1 MVEVALRDL
10 SRTISTSQRQF
21 RDVANDNN
29 RSITKFAKD
38 IAASFAS
45 QRKQSTD
52 INNSIAESLNAS
64 QQTASK
70 VDSTNSLLQESVT
83 LQSRMVDELKNIR
96 SSIRSLAD
104 AISQSGGLG
113 SGTAGTGSSL
123 MSAAGLKSAFS
134 RVGLGGLTGKLV
146 GVGAVGLAGAE
157 AASLN
162 RNAVETASQANASQ
176 RGGNADTSGAG
187 KQSVSDLVRLAKE
200 AGFNDQQ
207 APIMAAIAAAES
219 GGNPRAHNP
228 NANTGDNSY
237 GLWQIN
243 MLGRMGPERRR
254 LFGIQNDEDLW
265 DPKVNARA
273 AKKIFDM
280 QGFNAWSVYKTG
292 KHIPFLGTA
301 QKAAGSP
308 STPSTTAPGG
318 QPPGATPQQSS
329 TNTASAVTPNSPST
343 SSGRDAS
350 SSSSSSGTSSQS
362 SDTTPAPSSGGAQSD
377 SKPSGQGHAQALEK
391 GVGSGLAKKLQEI
404 ESAFGGRLTV
414 TSGHRDAGR
423 NQAVGGA
430 GNSAHLRGNAVDVK
444 FNGGVQE
451 TLKLIEAA
459 SKAGIGGIGV
469 YGPGSVHLDV
479 ESKRAWGSD
488 YRRGSVPQ
496 WAEGAIRAHETNKW
510 GEYDASAKVSEQ
522 NATRVGGGGMVGAGL
537 GGMGMGGYGTGMSGG
552 MMMNPMAMMGM
563 MGGGKLGAIAG
574 IVGALAPAIG
584 GLFGSG
590 IGDVTSGRSRAPQ
603 PQQPAVGGESAA
615 SLFDFKQFS
624 MLSEDQQSSARFFE
638 ADRNERILR
647 TQNIQQKAVESKAQE
662 QSMQERLAAAP
673 MPPQRPSE
681 EQLGNNYLNAS
692 VPDYSSE
699 ISEKIEDWAEKL
711 RRRFEEDL

>member
-1 MVEVALRDL
+1 MVEVALREIAKS
-10 SRTISTSQRQF
+10 SRSIESSQRQF
-21 RDVANDNN
+21 RDAANENN

-38 IAASFAS
+38 IASMFAS

-52 INNSIAESLNAS
+52 ISNSIAESLNS
-64 QQTASK
+64 TQQSASK
-70 VDSTNSLLQESVT
+70 VDSTNSLLQESIS
-83 LQSRMVDELKNIR
+83 LQSTMVAELKNIR
-96 SSIRSLAD
+96 TSIRSLAS
-104 AISQSGGLG
+104 AISQAGGLG
-113 SGTAGTGSSL
+113 GGGAVGG
-123 MSAAGLKSAFS
+123 AAGAAMAPGSVGGALAKY
-134 RVGLGGLTGKLV
+134 GLGGLATGIV
-146 GVGAVGLAGAE
+146 AVGAVGAANE
-157 AASLN
+157 AASIN
-162 RNAVETASQANASQ
+162 RNAIQTAAGS
-176 RGGNADTSGAG
+176 GGNRDTSGAG
-187 KQSVSDLVRLAKE
+187 KQSVSDLVKLAKE

-228 NANTGDNSY
+228 NAKTGDNSY

-301 QKAAGSP
+301 QKAAGSQTTPSASAAAPTTSSGATQQQP
-308 STPSTTAPGG
+308 STD
-318 QPPGATPQQSS
+318 
-329 TNTASAVTPNSPST
+329 TASGVTPSSST
-343 SSGRDAS
+343 SSGGDSSPSAAGGGSTSQTQDA
-350 SSSSSSGTSSQS
+350 
-362 SDTTPAPSSGGAQSD
+362 TPAPSSAGDQSGG
-377 SKPSGQGHAQALEK
+377 KPSGQGHAQAIEK
-391 GVGSGLAKKLQEI
+391 GVGTGLAKKLQEI

-444 FNGGVQE
+444 FNGGIPE

-469 YGPGSVHLDV
+469 YRPGSVHLDV
-479 ESKRAWGSD
+479 EGKRAWGPD

-510 GEYDASAKVSEQ
+510 GEYDASAKNGGE
-522 NATRVGGGGMVGAGL
+522 NATRMGGGQMVGAGL
-537 GGMGMGGYGTGMSGG
+537 GAMGMGGMGAMGMGGG
-552 MMMNPMAMMGM
+552 MTNPMAMMGM
-563 MGGGKLGAIAG
+563 MGGGLGGIAG
-574 IVGALAPAIG
+574 IVSSLAPAIG
-584 GLFGSG
+584 GLFGG
-590 IGDVTSGRSRAPQ
+590 GQAQAKEAP
-603 PQQPAVGGESAA
+603 
-615 SLFDFKQFS
+615 FDFKQLS
-624 MLSEDQQSSARFFE
+624 MLPEDQQTSARFFE
-638 ADRNERILR
+638 ADRNERLRR
-647 TQNIQQKAVESKAQE
+647 TQNIQQKAVESRAQE
-662 QSMQERLAAAP
+662 QTAQERMAN
-673 MPPQRPSE
+673 PPPPPPRPSE

-692 VPDYSSE
+692 IPDYSSSLSKDIDE
-699 ISEKIEDWAEKL
+699 WAKELYK
-711 RRRFEEDL
+711 RFGASQQA